1 MMPTAVSAVVRST
14 PRLATRRPI
23 SSSIVPSPAPYFW
36 HVLAILYA
44 GLWRDKAAAPEGG
57 DCRGILV
64 RTARHV
70 AKEQRS
76 GGLELGDQAGRFKFW
91 LRKRLFGIEKGS
103 KERSAHKFHDKIT

>member
-1 MMPTAVSAVVRST
+1 
-14 PRLATRRPI
+14 
-23 SSSIVPSPAPYFW
+23 
-36 HVLAILYA
+36 LYA
-44 GLWRDKAAAPEGG
+44 GLWRDKAAAREGG

-76 GGLELGDQAGRFKFW
+76 GGSNLENQAGRFKFW